1 MVVGKR
7 VTGGVL
13 PLSAV
18 LATQDVYDCF
28 LGEGTRTFFHGHTY
42 TANPLSCAAA
52 LANLELMHSRGTVAR
67 AEQVGEELAAGLA
80 PIEAYDGVR
89 EIRRVGTMT
98 GVEVESVGE
107 RTGFEVCRAARRR
120 GVIIRPLGDVVV
132 LMPPLGISSD
142 ELAELVDAV
151 DASVREVVQ

>member
-7 VTGGVL
+7 LTGGVL

-18 LATQDVYDCF
+18 LARESIYEAF
-28 LGEGTRTFFHGHTY
+28 LGAAGRTFFHGHTY

-52 LANLELMHSRGTVAR
+52 VANLQLMHERDTVGR
-67 AEQVGEELAAGLA
+67 AAAVGAQLGELLE
-80 PIEAYDGVR
+80 PLSAYDGVA
-89 EIRRVGTMT
+89 EVRRIGTMT
-98 GVEVESVGE
+98 GVEVRSVGE

-120 GVIIRPLGDVVV
+120 GVFVRPLGDVVV
-132 LMPPLGISSD
+132 LMPPLGINSS
-142 ELAELVDAV
+142 ELAELVGAV